1 MTVVQDIKDRL
12 DIVEIVSEYAPL
24 HKAGRNLKANCP
36 FHTEK
41 TPSFIV
47 FPDRQSWRCFG
58 ACATGGDVLSFFMKA
73 NGIDFGETISILAQ
87 RLGITLPSSH
97 ANQTQTDLHSL
108 ILDATNYFITTLES
122 ANGNIARTYIKDRGI
137 NADALE
143 MFQLGLSPS
152 NWRGLTE
159 HLVKIGH
166 SEEDIISA
174 GLSVRND
181 TGDIRDLFHNRLMF
195 PISDSS
201 GHIVGFGGRTLNDS
215 TPKYLNTP
223 RTALFDKSSLLYG
236 LSLAKESIR
245 NHDSVV
251 VVEGY
256 MDVISAHQNGYQNV
270 VASMGT
276 ALTEQQVA
284 ALRNQASTF
293 VLALDPDNAGKEA
306 TLRSLES
313 SWKALQINVLRSRGR
328 NGIAFSQQQSAKS
341 IKIATLPYDQD
352 PDTLIRQNPDKWLE
366 VISKASDLLDY
377 LFEVLPP
384 RFDISHD
391 TGKMQLVDTLAPFIR
406 GEQNTF
412 SRQRYIRNLATLASL
427 TGSDLEKHIWQ
438 TAGPQKRQYARNVAR
453 PTDVVKSTPY
463 KPLEEYCLFLLLRYP
478 YLKETGIPVDD
489 AHFESTENRDLIGRL
504 TMYATIDELR
514 DNLPPMLTEHI
525 DTILAFDSPP
535 LNVKESERALK
546 EVANRLKERHLKMR
560 SQAIMDQME
569 DADWKDLSNLE
580 DSSHKFEEINHN
592 LKIVFSDPNNRIV

>member
-1 MTVVQDIKDRL
+1 
-12 DIVEIVSEYAPL
+12 
-24 HKAGRNLKANCP
+24 
-36 FHTEK
+36 
-41 TPSFIV
+41 
-47 FPDRQSWRCFG
+47 
-58 ACATGGDVLSFFMKA
+58 
-73 NGIDFGETISILAQ
+73 
-87 RLGITLPSSH
+87 
-97 ANQTQTDLHSL
+97 
-108 ILDATNYFITTLES
+108 
-122 ANGNIARTYIKDRGI
+122 
-137 NADALE
+137 
-143 MFQLGLSPS
+143 
-152 NWRGLTE
+152 
-159 HLVKIGH
+159 
-166 SEEDIISA
+166 
-174 GLSVRND
+174 
-181 TGDIRDLFHNRLMF
+181 
-195 PISDSS
+195 
-201 GHIVGFGGRTLNDS
+201 
-215 TPKYLNTP
+215 P

-463 KPLEEYCLFLLLRYP
+463 KPLE
-478 YLKETGIPVDD
+478 
-489 AHFESTENRDLIGRL
+489 
-504 TMYATIDELR
+504 
-514 DNLPPMLTEHI
+514 
-525 DTILAFDSPP
+525 
-535 LNVKESERALK
+535 
-546 EVANRLKERHLKMR
+546 
-560 SQAIMDQME
+560 
-569 DADWKDLSNLE
+569 
-580 DSSHKFEEINHN
+580 
-592 LKIVFSDPNNRIV
+592 